1 MEPSLGREALLAK
14 QGTLNPQISGSI
26 PGAFTCVPQP
36 LTRSSMSGMAC
47 FGGPTLVVDREG
59 MHQGDVAEWL
69 RTGLQPQL
77 YRFDSGRRLCMIP
90 EVVGENPTACF
101 APHGVAP

>member
-1 MEPSLGREALLAK
+1 
-14 QGTLNPQISGSI
+14 
-26 PGAFTCVPQP
+26 
-36 LTRSSMSGMAC
+36 
-47 FGGPTLVVDREG
+47 
-59 MHQGDVAEWL
+59 VAEWL

-101 APHGVAP
+101 APHGVAPLEEGIPVSGDQPRAGSPYGKMAERTNALVLKTSGPRGPQGSNPCLSAVDLEGCESG